1 MSAERATEVA
11 GFLARAG
18 YGDARLT
25 QIKGDVSARRYAR
38 LSRGCDT
45 AILMDIPA
53 HADEDT
59 VLFRALSEWLCEGG
73 LSAPR
78 VLASEP
84 DKGLSILE
92 DFGEALYARTCDVN
106 PSLEAAL
113 YDAAI
118 DAIVHLHGLAHETAP
133 DIPAYDPEFALS
145 ESRLALEW
153 FVPWRLGR
161 ATTAAEDAAF
171 TAAFAAEITPHLAED
186 VVVLRDYHAENLFWL
201 PERAGPAR
209 VGIIDFQGARRGAV
223 AYDLAS
229 LLTDAR
235 RDVSPAVRAR
245 AVARYCRE
253 TGHDHTATSAAIA
266 ALSVQRNLKILGI
279 FARLATR
286 DGRADYLSFIPRVI
300 RYLTTDLA
308 TQGLTGMAAAVA
320 GIINDDT
327 VQQR

>member
-1 MSAERATEVA
+1 MSTARDADIA

-18 YGDARLT
+18 YGDARQT
-25 QIKGDVSARRYAR
+25 PIKGDVSARRYAR
-38 LSRGCDT
+38 LTRGGDT

-59 VLFRALSEWLCEGG
+59 VLFRALSEWLCDGG

-84 DKGLSILE
+84 ETGLSILE
-92 DFGEALYARTCDVN
+92 DFGDGLYARCCEAQ
-106 PSLEAAL
+106 PALEAVL

-118 DAIVHLHGLAHETAP
+118 DALVHLHGLAPETAP
-133 DIPAYDPEFALS
+133 HIPAYDPEFALS
-145 ESRLALEW
+145 ETRLALEW

-161 ATTAAEDAAF
+161 AATAAEDAAF
-171 TAAFAAEITPHLAED
+171 AAAFAAEITPHLTED

-201 PERAGPAR
+201 PDRAGPAR

-229 LLTDAR
+229 LMTDAR
-235 RDVSPAVRAR
+235 RDVAPAIRAR

-253 TGHDHTATSAAIA
+253 TGHDHTTTSAAIA

-279 FARLATR
+279 FARLASR
-286 DGRADYLSFIPRVI
+286 DGRADYLSLIPRVL

-308 TQGLTGMAAAVA
+308 APGLTGMAAAVA
-320 GIINDDT
+320 AFIDGDT
-327 VQQR
+327 VATR